1 MPPINFELTFHE
13 TDGVTN
19 FEITATKLYNLLVAL
34 STEDDTKL
42 LQQSNSGQQS
52 TINWH
57 KYQSKLEKEA
67 QNQYLDY
74 SVDPIS
80 QEINSFV

>member
-1 MPPINFELTFHE
+1 MPPIDFELTFHE

-42 LQQSNSGQQS
+42 LQQSNSGQQP

>member
-57 KYQSKLEKEA
+57 KYQSKLKKEA
-67 QNQYLDY
+67 QNQYLNY
-74 SVDPIS
+74 SVDPSS
-80 QEINSFV
+80 QEVNSFV

>member
-42 LQQSNSGQQS
+42 LQQSNSG
-52 TINWH
+52 
-57 KYQSKLEKEA
+57 
-67 QNQYLDY
+67 
-74 SVDPIS
+74 
-80 QEINSFV
+80 